1 MSPVLTRATRVIAAA
16 ASAVAL
22 ILAAGCGGGADAIG
36 VNALAADPMAFSG
49 TVTVKGVVQNVD
61 AAGQFV
67 VIIDEDEYA
76 TCGLYPC
83 AGAGIVPLHVPVDGS
98 PSSAGTVYS
107 GSMPNIEDFVVVVG
121 EVKSLPQG
129 LVFDV
134 HRMERGGA
142 TLLARQ

>member
-1 MSPVLTRATRVIAAA
+1 
-16 ASAVAL
+16 
-22 ILAAGCGGGADAIG
+22 
-36 VNALAADPMAFSG
+36 
-49 TVTVKGVVQNVD
+49 
-61 AAGQFV
+61 
-67 VIIDEDEYA
+67 
-76 TCGLYPC
+76 
-83 AGAGIVPLHVPVDGS
+83 VPVDGS